1 MIGSSVYRR
10 AVIEWRDALELVLLP
25 GLAALL
31 PWRFCFPLFRRMAR
45 WQWLYR
51 ESCETALEQARARGW
66 AGQDEAHWLWARR
79 LVTLVDHADHYLGLT
94 RGDSWMRRHLQ
105 VTGDW
110 LPPGQAAVLCTFHW
124 GAGLWGLR
132 HAAASGLRPHAL
144 VAPVNPDAFV
154 GRRVLYGY
162 IRSRVHHVSTTLN
175 SPALDVSV
183 SLRPALRAL
192 RRAEPIMAAV
202 DVPSDQVSASTPITL
217 LGMPASVPRG
227 LLRLAV
233 DNGVPVQV
241 YVTGLNTQTGER
253 FLRIK
258 TLPTC
263 TKVDDLVA
271 MVFAE
276 LEVVI
281 AEDAPAWHFWGI
293 AERFFRSA
301 AVVSAPPLA
310 LDKLPEQ

>member
-1 MIGSSVYRR
+1 MIHSAVFRR
-10 AVIEWRDALELVLLP
+10 AVIECRDALELVLLP

-31 PWRFCFPLFRRMAR
+31 PWRWCFALFKRMAG

-51 ESCETALEQARARGW
+51 DACEAAREQARARGW
-66 AGQDEAHWLWARR
+66 AGQDETHWLWVRR

-94 RGDSWMRRHLQ
+94 RGDGWMRRHLQ

-124 GAGLWGLR
+124 GAGFWGLR
-132 HAAASGLRPHAL
+132 HAAASGLQPHAL
-144 VAPVNPDAFV
+144 VAPVNPQAFV
-154 GRRVLYGY
+154 GRRVMYLY
-162 IRSRVHHVSTTLN
+162 IRSRVQHVSKTLN
-175 SPALDVSV
+175 SPALDVST

-192 RRAEPIMAAV
+192 RQHEPIMAAV
-202 DVPSDQVSASTPITL
+202 DVPSDQVSASTPIKL

-227 LLRLAV
+227 LLRLAA

-258 TLPTC
+258 TLGVC
-263 TKVDDLVA
+263 TEVTDLVA
-271 MVFAE
+271 KVFGE
-276 LEVVI
+276 LEAVI
-281 AEDAPAWHFWGI
+281 TENPPAWHFWGV
-293 AERFFRSA
+293 AERFFR
-301 AVVSAPPLA
+301 
-310 LDKLPEQ
+310 